1 MNSVVQFLYLLL
13 LVNNSLRRIG
23 IDAGIVSI
31 DGGLHLTFLSAS
43 CTATMSLLGIFYLP
57 LSLHV
62 QLSSEPNSNAPLSIN
77 GYSNAYGYLLNVK
90 DDPHRLETIQS
101 SVTTLCKF
109 LNSYVLNTVKG
120 KLDSECVRLGHPLG
134 TYTIAPVPNI
144 TRTPEKRKLGD
155 IIMIDEVVCL
165 LNQEF
170 DRDEYTPEEIEERKR
185 HFAPMYFNHPY
196 NSILNRCF
204 DLPIEDNSAPVNLP
218 NIQWT

>member
-1 MNSVVQFLYLLL
+1 M
-13 LVNNSLRRIG
+13 
-23 IDAGIVSI
+23 
-31 DGGLHLTFLSAS
+31 
-43 CTATMSLLGIFYLP
+43 
-57 LSLHV
+57 
-62 QLSSEPNSNAPLSIN
+62 QLSSEPNSNVPLSIN
-77 GYSNAYGYLLNVK
+77 GYNNAYGYLLNVK

-196 NSILNRCF
+196 NSILNRYF